1 MTSLVEN
8 IYTAVLLFAIFP
20 PPDPTAKSAR
30 RRHSSRGAPRASGMR
45 LELVGLDGAT
55 VYLPSEQIGATVGA
69 LRRWEAARAGL
80 PSPSLLRLKS
90 GGRNLS
96 SDEAP
101 LADVRASV
109 HALLRLP
116 GGTNNKYFFSGRME
130 EARQKPNGGN
140 VMQAFVHPSDPA
152 GPHMED
158 VLPVVNSVDHHGN
171 PLFNLNPMLIETV
184 RLSDFF
190 WKLAEYSTF
199 AQIVEQAHDD
209 LTLALALTRT
219 LTLTRTRTLTLARWL
234 HRH

>member
-1 MTSLVEN
+1 
-8 IYTAVLLFAIFP
+8 
-20 PPDPTAKSAR
+20 
-30 RRHSSRGAPRASGMR
+30 MR

-69 LRRWEAARAGL
+69 LRRWEAARARL

-116 GGTNNKYFFSGRME
+116 GGTHNKYFFSGRME

-140 VMQAFVHPSDPA
+140 VMQSFVHPSDPA

-158 VLPVVNSVDHHGN
+158 VLPVVNSVDHHGH

-209 LTLALALTRT
+209 LTLALALALALAPTRT
-219 LTLTRTRTLTLARWL
+219 LTRTGTLTLARWL
-234 HRH
+234 RRH